1 MYNRIVDYRWSFR
14 DANTKEYTHCY
25 HIYPAMM
32 IPQVARSLME
42 EYKPE
47 GRFELL
53 LDPYMGSGTSLVEAS
68 ILGVNSIGTD
78 LNPLARLMAKVKT
91 THYDITEIKKV
102 FSIIQS
108 ELVFYSDDKV
118 NSCNF
123 EHISNYLYWY
133 TEESLIKLSYFIAI
147 D

>member
-1 MYNRIVDYRWSFR
+1 MYNRKVDYRWSFR

-102 FSIIQS
+102 FR
-108 ELVFYSDDKV
+108 
-118 NSCNF
+118 
-123 EHISNYLYWY
+123 
-133 TEESLIKLSYFIAI
+133 
-147 D
+147 